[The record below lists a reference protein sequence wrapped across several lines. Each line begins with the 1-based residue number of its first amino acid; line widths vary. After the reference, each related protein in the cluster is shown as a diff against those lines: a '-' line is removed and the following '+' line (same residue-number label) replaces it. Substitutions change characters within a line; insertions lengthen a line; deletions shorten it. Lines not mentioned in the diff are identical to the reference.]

1 MGRKDNAR
9 RLVDQSA
16 LIGAGLGLL
25 PFRFAAP
32 AVAAV
37 GVKVIKDVRS
47 AYEAELDPVEQA
59 ISAAVLGASQF
70 ALGQSTR
77 VVRIVP
83 YLGPVLSAVVT
94 GAALKALG
102 EGAIA
107 YFQFKNH
114 TTDTEARPAEST
126 GDERREN
133 FS

>member
-1 MGRKDNAR
+1 MGRKETAR

-16 LIGAGLGLL
+16 LMGAGLGLL

-32 AVAAV
+32 AIAAV
-37 GVKVIKDVRS
+37 GLKVIKDVRT
-47 AYEAELDPVEQA
+47 AYETELDPVEQA

-77 VVRIVP
+77 AARLVP
-83 YLGPVLSAVVT
+83 YVGPVLSAVLT
-94 GAALKALG
+94 GAAIKAFG

-114 TTDTEARPAEST
+114 TTDATARPVEAT
-126 GDERREN
+126 GEERQVD